1 MSEGTDLLAEGTE
14 VPILGGTARLRY
26 SMLSLVRLEEKYGGL
41 QEALGELMP
50 GGRELKKDEI
60 PPQMFTKIL
69 GLVHLGFLDYG
80 WSFEETC
87 SKLLPRHLAEYVEAL
102 SKELSMGA
110 ESPGEPSAP
119 KLPR

>member
-1 MSEGTDLLAEGTE
+1 MSEGTDLRAEGTE
-14 VPILGGTARLRY
+14 VPIFGGTARLRY

-41 QEALGELMP
+41 QEALQSIMP
-50 GGRELKKDEI
+50 DGKELKKDEI

-69 GLVHLGFLDYG
+69 GLIHLGFLDQG
-80 WSFEETC
+80 WTFEETC

-110 ESPGEPSAP
+110 ESGSEAP
-119 KLPR
+119 KAP